1 MILNFHGHN
10 FGSEIVKNEKPV
22 LSLVKTSF
30 INSKSRRVS

>member
-1 MILNFHGHN
+1 MIFFLDGHN
-10 FGSEIVKNEKPV
+10 FGSEIAKNEKPV